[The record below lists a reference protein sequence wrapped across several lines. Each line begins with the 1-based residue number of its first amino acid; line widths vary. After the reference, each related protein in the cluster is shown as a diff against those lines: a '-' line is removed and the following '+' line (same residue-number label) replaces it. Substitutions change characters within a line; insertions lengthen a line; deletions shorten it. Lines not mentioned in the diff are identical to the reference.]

1 MDQLSDSKTEQ
12 VPIFSFANGELG
24 TMSNAFIRLI
34 EKVTGQ
40 PLIKQLYL
48 DYVDD
53 NRPPEMFW
61 RDALERLSISVEL
74 KKEAEAMIPKT
85 GRLLIIANH
94 PFGVIDGIALCA
106 LVSSVRQDYK
116 IITHRVL
123 RQAPAVMN
131 NILPIDFD
139 EDEKALRNNL
149 ETRRDAM
156 RHLKDDGAV
165 IIFPAGAISLA
176 PRLVDKAID
185 SEWKTFVGKMASV
198 PNTTIMPFYFEG
210 KNSMMF
216 QIARR
221 ISLTLGYSLMFR
233 EIKKR
238 MGSTMPVTMRP
249 PVQSDDLIAFGD
261 RSQITE
267 HLRRLTYAEI

>member
-1 MDQLSDSKTEQ
+1 MDQVSDSKTEQ

-61 RDALERLSISVEL
+61 RDALERLSISVDL

>member
-61 RDALERLSISVEL
+61 RDALERLSISVDL

-156 RHLKDDGAV
+156 RHLKDGGAV

>member
-61 RDALERLSISVEL
+61 RDALERLSISVDL

>member
-12 VPIFSFANGELG
+12 VPLFSFANGELG

-34 EKVTGQ
+34 EKITGQ

-61 RDALERLSISVEL
+61 RDALERLSISVDL